1 MSTAASQTHIDLH
14 ALRKTCSSCS
24 LSELC
29 LPMGLSAE
37 DMERLDALV
46 ESSLPMHADEHLFR
60 VGDTFQAIYAV
71 HSGCFK
77 TYVVDDTGREH
88 VLGFHLPG
96 ELMGLAGIYPRRHQ
110 VNALALDTSTVC
122 KLSFNEISTLSMQVP
137 SLQAQLFRLM
147 SKDIGTS
154 NALSGDYTAEER
166 LAAFL
171 MSISRRFHMRGYS
184 ATEFM
189 LRMTRRDIANYLRL
203 ATETVSRVLAKFQ
216 DDGLISVDRREV
228 KILDM
233 GRLGGM
239 CSSVP
244 QL

>member
-29 LPMGLSAE
+29 LPMGLSAD

-46 ESSLPMHADEHLFR
+46 QSSLPLHADEHLFR
-60 VGDTFQAIYAV
+60 VGDPFQAIYAV

-137 SLQAQLFRLM
+137 GLQAQLFRLM

>member
-1 MSTAASQTHIDLH
+1 MSVTASQERLDLN
-14 ALRKTCSSCS
+14 ALHKACSTCS
-24 LSELC
+24 LSDLC
-29 LPMGLSAE
+29 LPMGLNPE
-37 DMERLDALV
+37 DMKRLETLV
-46 ESSLPMHADEHLFR
+46 QSSLPLHADEHLFR
-60 VGDTFQAIYAV
+60 VGDPFQAIYAV

-110 VNALALDTSTVC
+110 VNALALDTATVC
-122 KLSFNEISTLSMQVP
+122 KLSFNEISTLATHMP
-137 SLQAQLFRLM
+137 SLQVQLFRLM
-147 SKDIGTS
+147 SKDIGSS
-154 NALSGDYTAEER
+154 NALSGDFTAEER
-166 LAAFL
+166 LSAFL
-171 MSISRRFHMRGYS
+171 MSISRRFHARGYS

-216 DDGLISVDRREV
+216 DDGLIAVERRDV
-228 KILDM
+228 KILDI
-233 GRLGGM
+233 GRLGDM
-239 CSSVP
+239 CRSVP

>member
-1 MSTAASQTHIDLH
+1 MSATESQARIDVH

-24 LSELC
+24 LADLC
-29 LPMGLSAE
+29 LPMGLSHE
-37 DMERLDALV
+37 DMERLDTLV
-46 ESSLPMHADEHLFR
+46 EPSLPLHTDEHLFR
-60 VGDTFQAIYAV
+60 VGDPFQAIYAV

-110 VNALALDTSTVC
+110 VNALALDTATVC
-122 KLSFNEISTLSMQVP
+122 KLSFNQISNLSMQIP

-147 SKDIGTS
+147 SKDIGSS
-154 NALSGDYTAEER
+154 NALSGDFTAEER

-171 MSISRRFHMRGYS
+171 MSISRRYHTRGYS

-216 DDGLISVDRREV
+216 DDGLIAVERRDV
-228 KILDM
+228 RILDI
-233 GRLGGM
+233 GRLAGM
-239 CSSVP
+239 CRSVP
-244 QL
+244 EL